1 MVFPCSV
8 GRSQIRQYSL
18 GGLYYRGQG
27 VTQNYSQAFNLYQRS
42 AEQGNPYASYEMAKM
57 YRDGIGVAVN
67 VENAESC
74 FEQAFSGFCR
84 LEAQSMMTSCSTAWA
99 DAAYRNRYGKDDR
112 VAEAYWER
120 AAQLGNM
127 NAQYA
132 LGKLWLENG
141 TGDQKQAVAWLEKAA
156 EAEHASAQ

>member
-1 MVFPCSV
+1 MYAAGLGYELPVVPDEEGGDGKAVRDYEKAVAWFSRAV
-8 GRSQIRQYSL
+8 SADHKYAQYSL

-84 LEAQSMMTSCSTAWA
+84 LEAQSH
-99 DAAYRNRYGKDDR
+99 DDKLQYR
-112 VAEAYWER
+112 
-120 AAQLGNM
+120 LGQM
-127 NAQYA
+127 
-132 LGKLWLENG
+132 LHTG
-141 TGDQKQAVAWLEKAA
+141 TGTVR
-156 EAEHASAQ
+156 

>member
-84 LEAQSMMTSCSTAWA
+84 LEAQSH
-99 DAAYRNRYGKDDR
+99 DDKLQYR
-112 VAEAYWER
+112 
-120 AAQLGNM
+120 LGQM
-127 NAQYA
+127 
-132 LGKLWLENG
+132 LH
-141 TGDQKQAVAWLEKAA
+141 TGPVR
-156 EAEHASAQ
+156 